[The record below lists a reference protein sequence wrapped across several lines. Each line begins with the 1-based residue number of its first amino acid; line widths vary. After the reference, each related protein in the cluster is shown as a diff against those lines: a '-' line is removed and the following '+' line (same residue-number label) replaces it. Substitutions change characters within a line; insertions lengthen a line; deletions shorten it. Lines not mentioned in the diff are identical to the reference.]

1 MLHSKGG
8 RALHSKTRQQAKI
21 GFDKGEQAD
30 DDSDESTPGTQGGTP
45 EQQAESGARAI
56 KTRPDI

>member
-30 DDSDESTPGTQGGTP
+30 DDSDESTPGTQDITP
-45 EQQAESGARAI
+45 EQHAESGRQSHQNP
-56 KTRPDI
+56 T